1 MYLAKA
7 NCTENY
13 GCTSCDKVVLEL
25 NIYLHVRP
33 IYPDKY
39 VCIYTHIYLYKY
51 LCACIYTY
59 AYSDDVY
66 ERIYTNMYIS
76 VGIES
81 D

>member
-1 MYLAKA
+1 M
-7 NCTENY
+7 C
-13 GCTSCDKVVLEL
+13 V
-25 NIYLHVRP
+25 
-33 IYPDKY
+33 
-39 VCIYTHIYLYKY
+39 
-51 LCACIYTY
+51 CIYTY